1 MMFSQD
7 IFDIGDDGFEDSNDE
22 IRISQEVFY
31 GNAAVACSKKCE
43 IPGVTSSLKEH
54 DEMLEISPS
63 SHSENS
69 AVTHEASSK
78 DLSQKEAASDELQRD
93 FQAISSTEGSILN
106 ERIDHDV
113 HAKRMRYS
121 VNELSNFKPYLDK
134 AVASSV
140 PLKQVVSETYHPVLP
155 SPCQILMCHVVESCC
170 EGVTSS
176 CYLLKQYSESDQ
188 DGNLGDSVT
197 LNGSLSG
204 LDGSEVKQ
212 VGCSKSI
219 ASPISQESSA
229 TKLLAPSPTAVAVS
243 ECGSLERADIST
255 KNAATYL
262 ECEDDEILNCD
273 NMKDAHAILR
283 SRVYLLLEKAGWSPE
298 KRIRNDGRNRYV
310 YRSPDGKLVREFSKV
325 WDLVGQRLFA
335 YGNSKVTVSDK
346 EWTNVHQFCS
356 DMYETL
362 RYIDSIMPDGKPKCS
377 LSCQWR
383 LLDPF
388 VNVVLVNRK
397 IHALR
402 AGTVVKAKQSY
413 VPDVDREGGIDF
425 RPKSRKGDKKRP
437 SMAVNTVETHKTKSF
452 YVSEGHSMRLVKTVA
467 NTGNHYVGA
476 CTDESMNPCRLSA
489 CGSDSTCLQHPAYL
503 YDVPVGSTETHAINK
518 QPLSHPWNCMSSPSF
533 DKHNLKFIKEG
544 SKESSVCL
552 LEEGAEPSERSV
564 INAGLKKMDCETE
577 GFSGVELSKLC
588 QSEADDIRLT
598 IDRSS
603 QLKLVD
609 VQGWSMDFAA
619 NDRISDKFPTGLFEH
634 QNGLKRSILG
644 KSHQSRYLSDCCLE
658 NLKAGND
665 TNKPHAYDGSF
676 ESQSCKKSMRPKKH
690 HSSKRRSMGSRL
702 KDDDLLISAIIKKRS
717 FKSSINERGSE
728 PGKFKLKSL
737 QKRKT
742 QKGSCRLLLRGTGK
756 GGKHVTDRWTL
767 IDNRTVLA
775 LVISAGAILVKE
787 VVQYRDPK
795 DDAVAK
801 EGVITKDGI
810 LCNCCSKV
818 FSVSRFK
825 IHAGFNQNR
834 PCLNLFVG
842 SGRPYTLCQLQAWS
856 AEYKIRKSGP
866 RHVSADRFDKNDD
879 SCGLCGDGGELLCCD
894 NCPSTFH
901 QSCLSAEELPEGSW
915 YCPNCTCEVCG
926 ALTNDA
932 GTSSSYAALKCF
944 QCDKKYHQGC
954 LTDKSMSKLG
964 GAPWFCGS
972 DCEEV
977 FGGLQSRIGLL
988 NKITDDYSWTLLRC
1002 IHDDQKVSSAQR
1014 FALKAECNSKLAAA
1028 VTIMEECFLSMI
1040 DPRTGIDMIPQVV
1053 YNWGSEFPRL
1063 DYHGFYTAV
1072 LEKDDV
1078 LISVASIRV
1087 HGVAV
1092 AEMPLIATCSKY
1104 RRQGMCRSLLNS
1116 IEKMLISLKVEKL
1129 VITAISDLV
1138 ETWTIGFG
1146 FVPVEEEEKRSLNKI
1161 NLMVF
1166 PGTVMLKKTLYVNQA
1181 TALPNGV
1188 EDFSAV
1194 GSDESF
1200 KVGNC
1205 LEGNPETNAMYGN
1218 AGDDP
1223 FNGNANALEVKPVS
1237 LSDMETGEAHSATAD
1252 EMDTEIFNG
1261 LGSLEQEDRLTNV
1274 TTGFRN
1280 EEEVFH
1286 VSVGCGIETNEFEDR
1301 KILQFG
1307 LFRTSEG
1314 DSQMKSQ
1321 FSAVG
1326 SEIGLD
1332 IEDQSNRLR
1341 AANDQYVVSAVECME
1356 TPPAQNKPNSR
1367 AEILTADKFCGF
1379 PKLLEYINLDNS
1391 LSNQFTRESLDDF
1404 VFKKMEKNVELLLD
1418 DATNAESMVMEAE
1431 SVLELRNHVGCKG
1444 GESEITNDA
1453 CKTNQNVHFKF
1464 ESSETVKGDEG
1475 SAEPMKVNASSN
1487 ICEYVAT
1494 EMVKL
1499 EAEKE
1504 DKQSPG
1510 GIEVRTASN
1519 VRETMTIKSDY
1530 VEVAEEEEE
1539 GAVGI
1544 NCSEQSS
1551 GAIDVRESLTIKLM
1565 NLEAVKEDEE
1575 ASVSI
1580 DIVVAS
1586 DMSNI
1591 MVNRLMNLDVVNEE
1605 EEAAEGKE
1613 AGAAR
1618 ASNTRENMLT
1628 MVDLV
1633 TVKKDEKT
1641 KLVNLKTAKEDE
1653 KTKLVNLKTV
1663 KENDEATSNLTEGV
1677 MVKLADSEA
1686 DTVKE
1691 DGTDGKGALNNMSG
1705 NLTFKLVKSD
1715 DSDLVMEDDEDTEG
1729 IKIGAASILSD
1740 NVPVKLASLE
1750 VMKEIENLGVSSNL
1764 YAYATTKLVNM
1775 DLSKEKLVNAE
1786 VVKEEEEAAEAMDS
1800 EAASNDSANMMT
1812 ILVYSEAV
1820 NHVKTD
1826 ESMETIT
1833 ANNTSDVVTPHL
1845 INSGT
1850 IQEDSYEAAVEAM
1863 ELGPELIDHDE
1874 FSLGKRSSE
1883 LYCEYNV
1890 IQEGESG
1897 QETQYVNVAENQ
1909 LSVVEQSQ
1917 QASVLPP

>member
-7 IFDIGDDGFEDSNDE
+7 IFDIVDDGFEDSNDE
-22 IRISQEVFY
+22 ILISQEVFY
-31 GNAAVACSKKCE
+31 GNASVACGKKCE
-43 IPGVTSSLKEH
+43 IPGVTRCLNEH

-69 AVTHEASSK
+69 AVTHEVSSK
-78 DLSQKEAASDELQRD
+78 DLSPKEGVSDELQRD
-93 FQAISSTEGSILN
+93 LQAISSTEGSIMD

-176 CYLLKQYSESDQ
+176 CYLLKQYPESDQ
-188 DGNLGDSVT
+188 EGNLGDSVT

-229 TKLLAPSPTAVAVS
+229 TKLLAPSSTAVAVS
-243 ECGSLERADIST
+243 ECGTPERADKST
-255 KNAATYL
+255 KNETYL

-335 YGNSKVTVSDK
+335 YGNSKVTVGDK

-362 RYIDSIMPDGKPKCS
+362 RYIDSTMTDGKPKCS

-402 AGTVVKAKQSY
+402 AGTVVIAKQSY
-413 VPDVDREGGIDF
+413 VPDGDREGGIDF

-437 SMAVNTVETHKTKSF
+437 SMDPNLVETHNTKSF
-452 YVSEGHSMRLVKTVA
+452 YVSEGNSMRLVKTVA
-467 NTGNHYVGA
+467 NTDNHYVGA
-476 CTDESMNPCRLSA
+476 CTDEIMNSCRLSA
-489 CGSDSTCLQHPAYL
+489 CGSDSKCLQHPAYL
-503 YDVPVGSTETHAINK
+503 YDVPVGSTETHAIYK
-518 QPLSHPWNCMSSPSF
+518 QPLSHQSSCMSSPSF
-533 DKHNLKFIKEG
+533 DKHNLEFIMES
-544 SKESSVCL
+544 SKDLSVCL
-552 LEEGAEPSERSV
+552 LEEGAEPSERSI
-564 INAGLKKMDCETE
+564 INAGMKKMDCETE

-588 QSEADDIRLT
+588 QAEIDDTRPT
-598 IDRSS
+598 SDRSS

-609 VQGWSMDFAA
+609 VQGWSMDCAG
-619 NDRISDKFPTGLFEH
+619 NDRISDRFPTGLFEH

-644 KSHQSRYLSDCCLE
+644 KSHQSRYLSDFCLE
-658 NLKAGND
+658 KVKAGHN

-676 ESQSCKKSMRPKKH
+676 ESQSCKKSMKPKKR
-690 HSSKRRSMGSRL
+690 HSSKRRSIGSRL

-717 FKSSINERGSE
+717 FRSRIDECGSE

-775 LVISAGAILVKE
+775 WLISVGAVLVKE
-787 VVQYRDPK
+787 AVQYRDPK

-801 EGVITKDGI
+801 EGVITKNGI
-810 LCNCCSKV
+810 LCNCCSEV

-856 AEYKIRKSGP
+856 AEYKVRKSGP

-926 ALTNDA
+926 ALANDA
-932 GTSSSYAALKCF
+932 GTSSSYAALKCS

-972 DCEEV
+972 NCEQV
-977 FGGLQSRIGLL
+977 FGGIQSRIGLL
-988 NKITDDYSWTLLRC
+988 NKIVDDYTWTLLRC

-1129 VITAISDLV
+1129 VITAIADLV
-1138 ETWTIGFG
+1138 ETWTVGFG

-1181 TALPNGV
+1181 ADLPNGV

-1194 GSDESF
+1194 GSDESC
-1200 KVGNC
+1200 KVGKC

-1218 AGDDP
+1218 AGEDT
-1223 FNGNANALEVKPVS
+1223 FNGNANALEVKPVT
-1237 LSDMETGEAHSATAD
+1237 LSDMETGEAPKSAAAD

-1261 LGSLEQEDRLTNV
+1261 LGSLEQEDRVTNV

-1286 VSVGCGIETNEFEDR
+1286 VPVGCGIETNEFEDR

-1314 DSQMKSQ
+1314 DIQMKSQ
-1321 FSAVG
+1321 FSDVG

-1332 IEDQSNRLR
+1332 IEDQSNRLQ
-1341 AANDQYVVSAVECME
+1341 AANDQYIVSAVECVE

-1379 PKLLEYINLDNS
+1379 PKLLKYINQDDS
-1391 LSNQFTRESLDDF
+1391 LSNQFTRESLDNF
-1404 VFKKMEKNVELLLD
+1404 VFKKMEKKVELLLD
-1418 DATNAESMVMEAE
+1418 DATHAESMVMEAE

-1453 CKTNQNVHFKF
+1453 CKTNQDVQCKF

-1475 SAEPMKVNASSN
+1475 SAEVMKVNASSN
-1487 ICEYVAT
+1487 IRENVAT
-1494 EMVKL
+1494 EMVML

-1504 DKQSPG
+1504 DMQSPG
-1510 GIEVRTASN
+1510 GIEVRSASN
-1519 VRETMTIKSDY
+1519 VRETVTIKSDY
-1530 VEVAEEEEE
+1530 MEVAEEEEE

-1544 NCSEQSS
+1544 NCGELSS
-1551 GAIDVRESLTIKLM
+1551 GAIDVRESLSVKLM

-1580 DIVVAS
+1580 GIGVAS
-1586 DMSNI
+1586 DRSKI
-1591 MVNRLMNLDVVNEE
+1591 MVNRLVNLEVVNEE
-1605 EEAAEGKE
+1605 EEVAEGKE
-1613 AGAAR
+1613 AGVAS
-1618 ASNTRENMLT
+1618 ASNTWENMLT
-1628 MVDLV
+1628 MDDLV
-1633 TVKKDEKT
+1633 TVKKDEET
-1641 KLVNLKTAKEDE
+1641 KLVS
-1653 KTKLVNLKTV
+1653 LKTV
-1663 KENDEATSNLTEGV
+1663 RENDEATSNLTEGV
-1677 MVKLADSEA
+1677 MVKLA
-1686 DTVKE
+1686 KE
-1691 DGTDGKGALNNMSG
+1691 DGTISKGAANNMRED
-1705 NLTFKLVKSD
+1705 LKFKFVKSD

-1729 IKIGAASILSD
+1729 MEIGAASIMSD
-1740 NVPVKLASLE
+1740 NVPVKLASSG
-1750 VMKEIENLGVSSNL
+1750 VMKEIEDVTVSSDLN
-1764 YAYATTKLVNM
+1764 ANAATKLVNM
-1775 DLSKEKLVNAE
+1775 NLSINVK
-1786 VVKEEEEAAEAMDS
+1786 VVKEEEETAVAMDS
-1800 EAASNDSANMMT
+1800 EAANMT
-1812 ILVYSEAV
+1812 TKLTYSEAV
-1820 NHVKTD
+1820 NYVKTD
-1826 ESMETIT
+1826 ESMEIIT
-1833 ANNTSDVVTPHL
+1833 TNNTSDAVTPRL
-1845 INSGT
+1845 INTGT
-1850 IQEDSYEAAVEAM
+1850 VQEEVAVEAM
-1863 ELGPELIDHDE
+1863 ETGPELIDHDE
-1874 FSLGKRSSE
+1874 FSLGKRSPE

-1890 IQEGESG
+1890 IQEEGEYG
-1897 QETQYVNVAENQ
+1897 QEIQYVNVAENQ
-1909 LSVVEQSQ
+1909 LSVVKQSQ